1 MKINVEFLGLPMV
14 SDLVGKK
21 KLELA
26 ISGETVKDVIDELIR
41 QHGPKVRNAFYDSD
55 GRFDVMIQIALNGR
69 SFIPPEKHSAS
80 LLSDGDTL
88 MFMILLAG
96 G

>member
-14 SDLVGKK
+14 SDVVGQK
-21 KLELA
+21 KLELVF
-26 ISGETVKDVIDELIR
+26 SGKTVQDVIDELVR
-41 QHGPKVRNAFYDSD
+41 QYGKKVRNAFYDSE
-55 GRFDVMIQIALNGR
+55 GKFDVMIQVALNGK
-69 SFIPPEKHSAS
+69 SFIPPERHQSS
-80 LLSDGDTL
+80 LLSEGDTL

>member
-14 SDLVGKK
+14 SDVVGKK
-21 KLELA
+21 KLELVF
-26 ISGETVKDVIDELIR
+26 SGETIKDVIDELIR
-41 QHGPKVRNAFYDSD
+41 HYGTKVRNAFYDSD
-55 GRFDVMIQIALNGR
+55 GKFDVMIQIALNGK
-69 SFIPPEKHSAS
+69 SFIPPEKHQSP
-80 LLSDGDTL
+80 LLSEGDTL